1 MPDGRPLPRTLA
13 ELRHA
18 LGEGQRHFP
27 GLRLFDLDGV
37 DLDLSH
43 CVLRGGCLREARF
56 GRASLAQ
63 AEVERCAF
71 HRSLLWG
78 ADLSGLRG
86 GGSYWQEAD
95 LSGSK
100 LQAADFSS
108 AHLHRACL
116 RGVLAAGS
124 RWNQARLVESDFRS
138 GLDQLT
144 DLGQA
149 SFLGADLSFAL
160 FQGANLQQADLRG
173 AALYGANFS
182 RADLRGA
189 DLRAQD
195 LRECQLQGALLEG
208 ALLEEA
214 HLPEEFNF

>member
-1 MPDGRPLPRTLA
+1 MADGRPLPRTLA

-18 LGEGQRHFP
+18 LAEGHRHFP
-27 GLRLFDLDGV
+27 GLGVFNLDGV

-43 CVLRGGCLREARF
+43 CVP
-56 GRASLAQ
+56 
-63 AEVERCAF
+63 
-71 HRSLLWG
+71 
-78 ADLSGLRG
+78 RG
-86 GGSYWQEAD
+86 GGSHWQDAD

-100 LQAADFSS
+100 PQAADFSS

-116 RGVLAAGS
+116 RDVLAAGS

-144 DLGQA
+144 DPGQA

-182 RADLRGA
+182 RAVLRGA
-189 DLRAQD
+189 DLRVQD

-214 HLPEEFNF
+214 HLPEDFSF